1 MCLRNGNIQL
11 LWNIS
16 NTVLF
21 VFRSHSRGRAQADD
35 EDSMDATDVT
45 PTPDFDIAFE
55 IGENCFLLI
64 LLWQFCICNNIVK
77 GICVSELC
85 MCSLTLICV

>member
-1 MCLRNGNIQL
+1 MVIFSCCGILAILSCLC
-11 LWNIS
+11 
-16 NTVLF
+16 
-21 VFRSHSRGRAQADD
+21 FRSHSRGRAQADD

-64 LLWQFCICNNIVK
+64 LLWQFCICNNTVK
-77 GICVSELC
+77 GICVSQG
-85 MCSLTLICV
+85 VVNV

>member
-1 MCLRNGNIQL
+1 MVIFSCCGILAILSCLC
-11 LWNIS
+11 
-16 NTVLF
+16 
-21 VFRSHSRGRAQADD
+21 FRSHSRGRAQADD

-64 LLWQFCICNNIVK
+64 LLWQFCICNNTVK
-77 GICVSELC
+77 GICVSEL
-85 MCSLTLICV
+85 